1 MADRHV
7 IMDRVSGLG
16 LMVGFECVKNK
27 ATKAPFPQSTN
38 VSKMIGQAALT
49 HGLVIFPCSGC
60 LDGVEGH
67 MIMLGPPLIITEGQ
81 TTELLEKL
89 EKAITDVERQLGLSA

>member
-1 MADRHV
+1 
-7 IMDRVSGLG
+7 
-16 LMVGFECVKNK
+16 
-27 ATKAPFPQSTN
+27 
-38 VSKMIGQAALT
+38 
-49 HGLVIFPCSGC
+49 
-60 LDGVEGH
+60 